1 MKKILVTGANGQ
13 LGQCLQKI
21 SSQFEEFEFIF
32 TDSETL
38 DITNKEEVNDFFW
51 QNAPDFCINAAAYT
65 AVDLAET
72 DIEKAFL
79 VNADGAENLAEACA
93 ENNAQFIHVSTDYVF
108 DGENNLAY
116 TEEDFTNPLG
126 VYGASKLAGDELALE
141 VNPCSVILRTSWV
154 YSEFGKNFVK
164 TMLNLF
170 ATKDELN
177 IVADQF
183 GQPTY
188 ANDLAEAIMKIIKS
202 EKITPGIFNFSN
214 LGRISW
220 FDFAE
225 KIAEL
230 SEAKIKLNAIE
241 TSQYPTPAKRP
252 KNSVLDLDKISK
264 TYAVPLKPWE
274 ESLEDCVQ
282 ILQNNSNEKNLIHIY
297 SII

>member
-72 DIEKAFL
+72 EVEKAFL
-79 VNADGAENLAEACA
+79 VNADGTENLAEVCA

-116 TEEDFTNPLG
+116 TEEEFTNPLG

-164 TMLNLF
+164 TMLSLF
-170 ATKDELN
+170 ATKQELN
-177 IVADQF
+177 VVADQF
-183 GQPTY
+183 GQPTN

-230 SEAKIKLNAIE
+230 SDAKIKLNAIE

-264 TYAVPLKPWE
+264 TYAVQLKPWE

-282 ILQNNSNEKNLIHIY
+282 ILQNN
-297 SII
+297 

>member
-38 DITNKEEVNDFFW
+38 DITIKEEVNDFFW

-72 DIEKAFL
+72 EVEKAFL
-79 VNADGAENLAEACA
+79 VNADGAENLAEACS

-170 ATKDELN
+170 ATKEELS

-183 GQPTY
+183 GQPTN

-230 SEAKIKLNAIE
+230 SDAKIKLNAIE

-252 KNSVLDLDKISK
+252 KNSVLDLDKIYK
-264 TYAVPLKPWE
+264 TYAIQLKPWE
-274 ESLEDCVQ
+274 ESLEGCVQ
-282 ILQNNSNEKNLIHIY
+282 ILQNN
-297 SII
+297 

>member
-51 QNAPDFCINAAAYT
+51 QNSPDFCINAAAYT
-65 AVDLAET
+65 AVDLAEA
-72 DIEKAFL
+72 DVEKAFL

-108 DGENNLAY
+108 NGENNLAY

-183 GQPTY
+183 GQPTN

-264 TYAVPLKPWE
+264 TYAIQLKPWE
-274 ESLEDCVQ
+274 ESLEGCVQ
-282 ILQNNSNEKNLIHIY
+282 ILQNN
-297 SII
+297 

>member
-164 TMLNLF
+164 TMLSLF
-170 ATKDELN
+170 ATKEELN

-183 GQPTY
+183 GQPTN

-282 ILQNNSNEKNLIHIY
+282 ILQNN
-297 SII
+297 

>member
-79 VNADGAENLAEACA
+79 VNADGTENLAEACA

-183 GQPTY
+183 GQPTN

-230 SEAKIKLNAIE
+230 SKAKIKLNAIE

-252 KNSVLDLDKISK
+252 KNSVLDIDKISK
-264 TYAVPLKPWE
+264 TYAIQLKSWE

-282 ILQNNSNEKNLIHIY
+282 ILQNN
-297 SII
+297 

>member
-38 DITNKEEVNDFFW
+38 DITIKEEVNDFFW

-72 DIEKAFL
+72 DVEKAFL
-79 VNADGAENLAEACA
+79 VNADGAENLAEACS

-183 GQPTY
+183 GQPTN

-264 TYAVPLKPWE
+264 TYGVQLKPWE
-274 ESLEDCVQ
+274 ESLEGCVQ
-282 ILQNNSNEKNLIHIY
+282 ILQNN
-297 SII
+297 

>member
-38 DITNKEEVNDFFW
+38 DITIKEEVNDFFW

-72 DIEKAFL
+72 EVEKAFL
-79 VNADGAENLAEACA
+79 VNAEGAEILAEACA

-170 ATKDELN
+170 ATKEELS

-183 GQPTY
+183 GQPTN
-188 ANDLAEAIMKIIKS
+188 ANDLAEAIMEIIKS

-230 SEAKIKLNAIE
+230 SKAKIKLNAIE

-264 TYAVPLKPWE
+264 TYAIQLKSWE

-282 ILQNNSNEKNLIHIY
+282 ILQNN
-297 SII
+297 

>member
-38 DITNKEEVNDFFW
+38 DITIKEEVNDFFW

-72 DIEKAFL
+72 DVEKAFL
-79 VNADGAENLAEACA
+79 VNADGAENLAEACS

-116 TEEDFTNPLG
+116 TEEDFTNPVG

-170 ATKDELN
+170 AAKEELN

-183 GQPTY
+183 GQPTN

-264 TYAVPLKPWE
+264 TYAIQLKPWE
-274 ESLEDCVQ
+274 ESLEGCVQ
-282 ILQNNSNEKNLIHIY
+282 ILQNN
-297 SII
+297 

>member
-72 DIEKAFL
+72 EVEKAFL
-79 VNADGAENLAEACA
+79 VNADGTENLAEACA

-170 ATKDELN
+170 STKEELN

-183 GQPTY
+183 GQPTN

-264 TYAVPLKPWE
+264 TYAIQLKSWE

-282 ILQNNSNEKNLIHIY
+282 ILQNN
-297 SII
+297 

>member
-38 DITNKEEVNDFFW
+38 DITIKEEVNDFFW

-72 DIEKAFL
+72 DVEKAFL
-79 VNADGAENLAEACA
+79 VNADGAENLAEACS

-183 GQPTY
+183 GQPTN

-230 SEAKIKLNAIE
+230 SDAKIKLNAIE

-264 TYAVPLKPWE
+264 TYAIQLKPWE

-282 ILQNNSNEKNLIHIY
+282 ILQNN
-297 SII
+297 

>member
-170 ATKDELN
+170 ATKEELS

-183 GQPTY
+183 GQPTN

-282 ILQNNSNEKNLIHIY
+282 ILQSN
-297 SII
+297 

>member
-38 DITNKEEVNDFFW
+38 DITIKEEVNDFFW

-72 DIEKAFL
+72 DVEKAFL
-79 VNADGAENLAEACA
+79 VNADGAENLAEACS

-183 GQPTY
+183 GQPTN

-225 KIAEL
+225 KIAGL

-264 TYAVPLKPWE
+264 TYAIQLKPWE
-274 ESLEDCVQ
+274 ESLEECVQ
-282 ILQNNSNEKNLIHIY
+282 ILQNN
-297 SII
+297 

>member
-79 VNADGAENLAEACA
+79 VNADGTENLAEACA

-108 DGENNLAY
+108 DGENNLSY

-183 GQPTY
+183 GQPTN
-188 ANDLAEAIMKIIKS
+188 ANDLAEAIMEIIKS

-220 FDFAE
+220 FDFAV

-230 SEAKIKLNAIE
+230 SDAKIKLNAIE

-264 TYAVPLKPWE
+264 TYSIQLKPWE

-282 ILQNNSNEKNLIHIY
+282 ILQNN
-297 SII
+297 

>member
-51 QNAPDFCINAAAYT
+51 QNSPDFCINAAAYT

-72 DIEKAFL
+72 DVEKAFL
-79 VNADGAENLAEACA
+79 VNADGTENLAEACA

-170 ATKDELN
+170 ATKEELN

-183 GQPTY
+183 GQPTN

-282 ILQNNSNEKNLIHIY
+282 ILQNN
-297 SII
+297 

>member
-170 ATKDELN
+170 ATKEELN

-183 GQPTY
+183 GQPTN

-230 SEAKIKLNAIE
+230 SDAKIKLNAIE

-264 TYAVPLKPWE
+264 TYGIQLKPWE
-274 ESLEDCVQ
+274 ESLEDCIQ
-282 ILQNNSNEKNLIHIY
+282 ILQNN
-297 SII
+297 

>member
-1 MKKILVTGANGQ
+1 MIIMKKILVTGANGQ

-79 VNADGAENLAEACA
+79 VNADGTENLAEACA

-183 GQPTY
+183 GQPTN

-230 SEAKIKLNAIE
+230 SDAKIKLNAIE

-264 TYAVPLKPWE
+264 TYGIQLKPWE

-282 ILQNNSNEKNLIHIY
+282 ILQNN
-297 SII
+297 

>member
-170 ATKDELN
+170 ATKEELS

-183 GQPTY
+183 GQPTN

-230 SEAKIKLNAIE
+230 SDAKIKLNAIE

-264 TYAVPLKPWE
+264 TYAVQLKPWE

-282 ILQNNSNEKNLIHIY
+282 ILQNN
-297 SII
+297 

>member
-72 DIEKAFL
+72 DVEKAFL
-79 VNADGAENLAEACA
+79 VNADGTENLAEACA

-164 TMLNLF
+164 TMLSLF
-170 ATKDELN
+170 ATKEELN

-183 GQPTY
+183 GQPTN

-264 TYAVPLKPWE
+264 TYGVQLKPWE
-274 ESLEDCVQ
+274 ESLEGCVQ
-282 ILQNNSNEKNLIHIY
+282 ILQNN
-297 SII
+297 

>member
-65 AVDLAET
+65 AVDFAET
-72 DIEKAFL
+72 EVEKAFL
-79 VNADGAENLAEACA
+79 VNADGTENLAEACA

-164 TMLNLF
+164 TMLSLF

-183 GQPTY
+183 GQPTN

-230 SEAKIKLNAIE
+230 SDAKIKLNAIE

-264 TYAVPLKPWE
+264 TYAIQLKPWE
-274 ESLEDCVQ
+274 ESLEGCVQ
-282 ILQNNSNEKNLIHIY
+282 ILQNN
-297 SII
+297 

>member
-72 DIEKAFL
+72 EVEKAFL
-79 VNADGAENLAEACA
+79 VNADGTENLAEACA

-164 TMLNLF
+164 TMLSLF
-170 ATKDELN
+170 ATKEELN
-177 IVADQF
+177 VVADQF
-183 GQPTY
+183 GQPTN

-230 SEAKIKLNAIE
+230 SDAKIKFNAIE

-282 ILQNNSNEKNLIHIY
+282 ILQNN
-297 SII
+297 

>member
-51 QNAPDFCINAAAYT
+51 QNSPDFCINAAAYT

-72 DIEKAFL
+72 EVEKAFL
-79 VNADGAENLAEACA
+79 VNADGTENLAEACA

-183 GQPTY
+183 GQPTN

-214 LGRISW
+214 LDRISW
-220 FDFAE
+220 FDFAK

-230 SEAKIKLNAIE
+230 SDAKIKLNAIE

-264 TYAVPLKPWE
+264 TYAIQLKPWE
-274 ESLEDCVQ
+274 ESLEGCVQ
-282 ILQNNSNEKNLIHIY
+282 ILQNN
-297 SII
+297 

>member
-79 VNADGAENLAEACA
+79 VNADGTENLAEACA

-170 ATKDELN
+170 ATKEELS

-183 GQPTY
+183 GQPTN

-252 KNSVLDLDKISK
+252 KNSVLDIDKISK
-264 TYAVPLKPWE
+264 TYAIQLKSWE

-282 ILQNNSNEKNLIHIY
+282 ILQNN
-297 SII
+297 

>member
-38 DITNKEEVNDFFW
+38 DITIKEEVNDFFW

-79 VNADGAENLAEACA
+79 VNADGTENLAEACA

-164 TMLNLF
+164 TMLSLF
-170 ATKDELN
+170 ATKEELN

-183 GQPTY
+183 GQPTN

-282 ILQNNSNEKNLIHIY
+282 ILQNN
-297 SII
+297 

>member
-79 VNADGAENLAEACA
+79 VNADGTENLAEACA

-170 ATKDELN
+170 ATKEELS

-183 GQPTY
+183 GQPTN

-241 TSQYPTPAKRP
+241 TSQYPTPATRP

-264 TYAVPLKPWE
+264 TYAIQLKPWE

-282 ILQNNSNEKNLIHIY
+282 ILQNN
-297 SII
+297 

>member
-79 VNADGAENLAEACA
+79 VNADGTENLAEACA

-170 ATKDELN
+170 ATKEELS

-183 GQPTY
+183 GQPTN

-252 KNSVLDLDKISK
+252 KNSVLDLDKIYK
-264 TYAVPLKPWE
+264 TYAIQLKPWE

-282 ILQNNSNEKNLIHIY
+282 ILQNN
-297 SII
+297 

>member
-183 GQPTY
+183 GQPTN

-282 ILQNNSNEKNLIHIY
+282 ILQNN
-297 SII
+297 

>member
-1 MKKILVTGANGQ
+1 MMKKILVTGANGQ

-72 DIEKAFL
+72 EVEKAFL
-79 VNADGAENLAEACA
+79 VNADGTENLAEACA

-170 ATKDELN
+170 ATKEELS

-183 GQPTY
+183 GQPTN

-202 EKITPGIFNFSN
+202 GKITPGIFNFSN

-282 ILQNNSNEKNLIHIY
+282 ILQNN
-297 SII
+297 

>member
-79 VNADGAENLAEACA
+79 VNADGTENLAEACA

-164 TMLNLF
+164 TMLSLF
-170 ATKDELN
+170 ATKEELN

-183 GQPTY
+183 GQPTN

-225 KIAEL
+225 KIAGL

-282 ILQNNSNEKNLIHIY
+282 ILQNN
-297 SII
+297 

>member
-79 VNADGAENLAEACA
+79 VNADGTENLAEACA

-164 TMLNLF
+164 TMLSLF

-183 GQPTY
+183 GQPTN

-230 SEAKIKLNAIE
+230 SKAKIKLNAIE

-252 KNSVLDLDKISK
+252 KNSVLDLGKISK

-274 ESLEDCVQ
+274 ESIEDCVQ
-282 ILQNNSNEKNLIHIY
+282 ILQNN
-297 SII
+297 

>member
-51 QNAPDFCINAAAYT
+51 QNALDFCINAAAYT

-79 VNADGAENLAEACA
+79 VNADGTENLAEACA

-108 DGENNLAY
+108 DGENNLSY

-126 VYGASKLAGDELALE
+126 IYGASKLAGDELALE

-170 ATKDELN
+170 ATKEELS

-183 GQPTY
+183 GQPTN

-241 TSQYPTPAKRP
+241 TSQYPTPATRP

-264 TYAVPLKPWE
+264 TYAIQLKPWE

-282 ILQNNSNEKNLIHIY
+282 ILQNN
-297 SII
+297 

>member
-170 ATKDELN
+170 ATKEELS

-183 GQPTY
+183 GQPTN

-264 TYAVPLKPWE
+264 TYAIQLKPWE
-274 ESLEDCVQ
+274 ESLEGCVQ
-282 ILQNNSNEKNLIHIY
+282 ILQNN
-297 SII
+297 

>member
-21 SSQFEEFEFIF
+21 SPQFEEFEFIF

-72 DIEKAFL
+72 EVEKAFL
-79 VNADGAENLAEACA
+79 VNADGAENLAEACS

-170 ATKDELN
+170 AAKEELN

-183 GQPTY
+183 GQPTN

-264 TYAVPLKPWE
+264 TYAIQLKPWE

-282 ILQNNSNEKNLIHIY
+282 ILQNN
-297 SII
+297 

>member
-38 DITNKEEVNDFFW
+38 DITIKEEVNDFFW

-72 DIEKAFL
+72 DVEKAFL
-79 VNADGAENLAEACA
+79 VNADGAENLAEACS

-170 ATKDELN
+170 ATKEELS

-183 GQPTY
+183 GQPTN

-220 FDFAE
+220 FDFAK

-252 KNSVLDLDKISK
+252 RNSVLDLDKISK
-264 TYAVPLKPWE
+264 TYAIQLKPWE
-274 ESLEDCVQ
+274 ESLEDCIQ
-282 ILQNNSNEKNLIHIY
+282 ILQNN
-297 SII
+297 

>member
-72 DIEKAFL
+72 DVEKAFL
-79 VNADGAENLAEACA
+79 VNADGTENLAEACA
-93 ENNAQFIHVSTDYVF
+93 ENNVQFIHVSTDYVF

-164 TMLNLF
+164 TMLSLF
-170 ATKDELN
+170 ATKEELN

-183 GQPTY
+183 GQPTN

-264 TYAVPLKPWE
+264 TYAIQLKPWE
-274 ESLEDCVQ
+274 ESLEGCVQ
-282 ILQNNSNEKNLIHIY
+282 ILQNN
-297 SII
+297 

>member
-79 VNADGAENLAEACA
+79 VNADGTENLAEACA

-164 TMLNLF
+164 TMLSLF
-170 ATKDELN
+170 ATKEELN
-177 IVADQF
+177 VVADQF
-183 GQPTY
+183 GQPTN

-230 SEAKIKLNAIE
+230 SDAKIKLNAIE

-282 ILQNNSNEKNLIHIY
+282 ILQNN
-297 SII
+297 

>member
-38 DITNKEEVNDFFW
+38 DITIKEEVNNFFW

-108 DGENNLAY
+108 NGENNLAY

-170 ATKDELN
+170 ATKEELN

-183 GQPTY
+183 GQPTN

-230 SEAKIKLNAIE
+230 SDAKIKLNAIE

-282 ILQNNSNEKNLIHIY
+282 ILQNN
-297 SII
+297 